1 METLLINR
9 REVKALLTIERCIT
23 AVEEAFKLLASG
35 KAQPP
40 GILGIHAKDGGFH
53 IKAGILS
60 LNKEYFVAKTNGN
73 FPDNQKNNGLP
84 TIQGVVVVCDAT
96 NGKLL
101 AIMDSI
107 EITIVRTGAAT
118 AVAAKYLSKVDSK
131 TVTICGCGN
140 QGEISLRAVRCV
152 RNIDKVFAYDID
164 EKIATKFASRLTEEL
179 GIEIKVVSTLKEAL
193 VQSDI
198 CITCTT
204 ANKYFISRDDV
215 KAGTFIAAV
224 GSDSEHKQE
233 LDPELLANCKV
244 VADSIEQAIKI
255 GELHHSLSSNAMKR
269 EDIFGEIGE
278 IVAGIKP
285 GRLSEEEIIIFDS
298 TGIALQ
304 DVAAAAV
311 VYENAITRNIGLEF
325 NLAEI

>member
-9 REVKALLTIERCIT
+9 REIKSLLTIERCIV

-40 GILGIHAKDGGFH
+40 GILGVHAKDGGFH
-53 IKAGILS
+53 IKAGIMN
-60 LNKEYFVAKTNGN
+60 LNREYFVAKTNGN
-73 FPDNQKNNGLP
+73 FPNNQKNNGLP
-84 TIQGVVVVCDAT
+84 TIQGVIVVCDAT

-107 EITIVRTGAAT
+107 EITIIRTGAAT
-118 AVAAKYLSKVDSK
+118 AVAAKYLSKPDSK

-152 RNIDKVFAYDID
+152 RSIDRVFAYDVD
-164 EKIATKFASRLTEEL
+164 ETIATKFASRLTNEL
-179 GIEIKVVSTLKEAL
+179 GITIEVVADLKDAL
-193 VQSDI
+193 SQSDI

-204 ANKYFISRDDV
+204 SDKYFISKDDV
-215 KAGTFIAAV
+215 RPGTFIAAV

-233 LDPELLANCKV
+233 LDPKLLACSKV

-255 GELHHSLSSNAMKR
+255 GELHHALSSKVMKR
-269 EDIFGEIGE
+269 ENIFGEMGE
-278 IVAGIKP
+278 IVAGVKP
-285 GRLSEEEIIIFDS
+285 PRLSEEEIIIFDS

-311 VYENAITRNIGLEF
+311 VYENALSRNVGLEF